1 NERYKSLVKRLETIA
16 KDSERLIFVAGHEHS
31 LQYIIQDNVKQIV
44 SGSGSKASY
53 ATLSNN
59 GLFAYPG
66 QGFGVLDVFEDGS
79 SWISF
84 YGNENNRA
92 KLLYQKEVHP
102 APEDYDVSHLPDT
115 FPETYTT
122 SIYTDEEDT
131 DKGDFFK
138 TLCGDSYRELYGTKV
153 EFPVADLTKL
163 YGGLEPMRMG
173 GGHQT
178 VSLRVKD
185 SLDRE
190 YNLRRVRKSAVQYIQ
205 AVAFKDKPVEEQ
217 FENTVAEE
225 LLEDLYTASHP
236 YAFLAVPTLARA
248 ANVYYTNPEVY
259 YLPKQKVL
267 G

>member
-92 KLLYQKEVHP
+92 KLLYQKERSEEH
-102 APEDYDVSHLPDT
+102 
-115 FPETYTT
+115 T
-122 SIYTDEEDT
+122 SE
-131 DKGDFFK
+131 
-138 TLCGDSYRELYGTKV
+138 LQSRE
-153 EFPVADLTKL
+153 
-163 YGGLEPMRMG
+163 
-173 GGHQT
+173 
-178 VSLRVKD
+178 
-185 SLDRE
+185 
-190 YNLRRVRKSAVQYIQ
+190 NLVCRL
-205 AVAFKDKPVEEQ
+205 
-217 FENTVAEE
+217 
-225 LLEDLYTASHP
+225 LLE
-236 YAFLAVPTLARA
+236 
-248 ANVYYTNPEVY
+248 
-259 YLPKQKVL
+259 KKK
-267 G
+267 